1 MPIDLANISGSMCTA
16 YSTLGKKV
24 DGHLQRE
31 NSEQNKLLLL
41 WSLHHGRAQTPMLV
55 HENVRNF
62 GSEYLANKLAE
73 FDYVHIASIKT
84 KPSDAAIVA
93 NSRDRKRLG
102 YIYIYFCIILTCN
115 FVFNIT
121 LFQLYTYAALSN
133 RRKMKNICGLEFLT
147 SNHESIKY
155 FK

>member
-102 YIYIYFCIILTCN
+102 YIYIYIAFLYYIDMQFCVQHHVIPIIY
-115 FVFNIT
+115 V
-121 LFQLYTYAALSN
+121 
-133 RRKMKNICGLEFLT
+133 RRP
-147 SNHESIKY
+147 